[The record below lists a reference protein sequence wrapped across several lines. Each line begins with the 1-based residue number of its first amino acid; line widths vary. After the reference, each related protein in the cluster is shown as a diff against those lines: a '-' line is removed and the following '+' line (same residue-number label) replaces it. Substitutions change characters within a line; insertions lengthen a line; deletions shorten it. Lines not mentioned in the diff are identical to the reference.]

1 MADIVVVGSINM
13 DLVVRASRMP
23 LPGETL
29 NGEDLQMI
37 PGGKGANQAAAVA
50 KLGID
55 VAMVG
60 RVGNDIFGRKLI
72 DELVTA
78 GVNTNSILTE
88 SNATSGTALIV
99 VDKNG
104 QNSIVVSPGANAKVS
119 QADIQANEW
128 LISQSSILL
137 LQFEI
142 PIDVVNYAVEIATK
156 HNVKVILNPAP
167 ATDISKGFLSKVDI
181 VVPNE
186 IEASHLTG
194 TKVIDLKTAET
205 AARVLLDL
213 GVRAVVI
220 TLGDKGA
227 LLVSPTRK
235 LYIPARKVQ
244 VIDTTAAGDAF
255 VGGLAAGLIQGFTLE
270 ESVGYATCAGAIAV
284 TRFGAQTSLPTK
296 EEVDQLTDKGYISMA

>member
-1 MADIVVVGSINM
+1 MADVVVIGSINM
-13 DLVVRASRMP
+13 DLVVKTNRMP

-29 NGEDLQMI
+29 HGEDLQMI

-50 KLGID
+50 KLGVD

-60 RVGNDIFGRKLI
+60 RVGNDIFGQKLI
-72 DELVTA
+72 EGLSTT
-78 GVNTNSILTE
+78 GVNTDCVFTELNSI
-88 SNATSGTALIV
+88 SGTALII
-99 VDKNG
+99 VDQNG

-119 QADIQANEW
+119 QADILANEW
-128 LISQSSILL
+128 LLSQSKILL

-142 PIDVVNYAVEIATK
+142 PIDVVNYAVEIAVK
-156 HNVKVILNPAP
+156 HNIRVILNPAP
-167 ATDISKGFLSKVDI
+167 ASKISKGLFSNIDI
-181 VVPNE
+181 VIPNE

-194 TKVIDLKTAET
+194 VKVVDLKTAET

-213 GVRAVVI
+213 GVRAVVV

-227 LLVSPTRK
+227 LLVSPAEK
-235 LYIPARKVQ
+235 LYLPARKVP

-255 VGGLAAGLIQGFTLE
+255 VGGLAAALIQGFPLE

-296 EEVDQLTDKGYISMA
+296 EEVDQLFDLAL